1 MEHGG
6 DSKVKS
12 KEPKQSKEKKSEA
25 KPRKVSEKAKG
36 VQASATPSP
45 QVTRHEGTNGSTNGG
60 ATIPIEMVAIEIDP
74 PEELIRMRAYELF
87 LDRGCEHGRQLE
99 DWLTAER
106 ELKVK
111 HRAA

>member
-1 MEHGG
+1 
-6 DSKVKS
+6 
-12 KEPKQSKEKKSEA
+12 
-25 KPRKVSEKAKG
+25 
-36 VQASATPSP
+36 
-45 QVTRHEGTNGSTNGG
+45 
-60 ATIPIEMVAIEIDP
+60 MVAIEIDP